1 MMKYKESQED
11 KKRWDDLK
19 RKESEKILYECK
31 EVEKNLDKALLLSK
45 QRDADAKKYSLLSRY
60 V

>member
-1 MMKYKESQED
+1 MKYKESQED
-11 KKRWDDLK
+11 KKRWDALK
-19 RKESEKILYECK
+19 RKESEKILSECK